1 MEVLWC
7 GSEDIHFLTFTGCD
21 VTTGSSYFRSSYSRC
36 AINIIS
42 ESAAA
47 KSTTF
52 PGGAITSGWLT
63 FQAQC
68 DAWQPNSRPCGFG
81 QSSTAK
87 SGLYVGTSSSSGSKV
102 ALIKY
107 DGTTAIILASESGNS
122 LVGGSQYKID
132 LEVINYGAT
141 ATVNVYINQNLVITY
156 TGNVAVSGVTNLDSV
171 FLSTRAGSDIR
182 VSEIIVAD
190 EDTRTMSLRTRY
202 PTADGTTHD
211 MTGAYSDVDEITI
224 NDADVIYTNTAD
236 KDQQCE
242 ISDLPAGTFAVLAT
256 KIAVRACKSEDAS
269 IDKIKLGYLSDGTV
283 AVGSAQSLTTSWDTY
298 EEIFAT
304 NPVTLSAWL
313 QSEQNALQV
322 NVRSAA

>member
-1 MEVLWC
+1 MTILWF
-7 GSEDIHFLTFTGCD
+7 GGEDIDFPNGSTVEISTG
-21 VTTGSSYFRSSYSRC
+21 GSGYYRTNYSRC
-36 AINIIS
+36 AVKCNAQYS
-42 ESAAA
+42 TA
-47 KSTTF
+47 KSTIF
-52 PGGAITSGWLT
+52 PGGAVTSCWFTAYLDGG
-63 FQAQC
+63 
-68 DAWQPNSRPCGFG
+68 QPGASNLLRGI
-81 QSSTAK
+81 
-87 SGLYVGTSSSSGSKV
+87 GLGESSSGLGLFIGV
-102 ALIKY
+102 VNNN
-107 DGTTAIILASESGNS
+107 AILYGP
-122 LVGGSQYKID
+122 GGSTLCTGTGELLPYSNNARLDVQ
-132 LEVINYGAT
+132 VSNFGAS
-141 ATVNVYINQNLVITY
+141 ATVVCYVNYTLTFTY
-156 TGNVAVSGVTNLDSV
+156 NGDVRNGTAMAGFDSI
-171 FLSTRAGSDIR
+171 FMGMDSAYCNAWF
-182 VSEIIVAD
+182 VSEIIVATT
-190 EDTRTMSLRTRY
+190 DTRTMSLRTRY

-322 NVRSAA
+322 NVRSSA